1 MLLLLLGVEPAAK
14 GQGEGLP
21 VLWVVG
27 DGLAA
32 QQGGKFERG
41 AAAFRHVPQG
51 HGDGAR
57 AGKGISTIL
66 SFVNDYTVM
75 IKIIYYPLNKT
86 ILVCVAYVEFD

>member
-1 MLLLLLGVEPAAK
+1 MLLLLLGVAPAAAT

-21 VLWVVG
+21 VLGVVG

-32 QQGGKFERG
+32 QQQGGKFERG
-41 AAAFRHVPQG
+41 AAAFRHVAQG

-66 SFVNDYTVM
+66 SFVTVLM
-75 IKIIYYPLNKT
+75 VTNL
-86 ILVCVAYVEFD
+86 

>member
-1 MLLLLLGVEPAAK
+1 MLLLLLGVAPEAAK

-41 AAAFRHVPQG
+41 AAAFRHVAQG

-66 SFVNDYTVM
+66 SFVTVLM
-75 IKIIYYPLNKT
+75 VTNL
-86 ILVCVAYVEFD
+86 